1 MPNNPGPSKGH
12 GPPGCGSGPGKVFL
26 VFKDR
31 ERQPLWRLPFLIP
44 EGRRRPSSNLLKI
57 LKLNEVCINWER
69 LFTNPRFAFN
79 DPVLHTIQRPRQLR
93 RPRLIPQPSG
103 PKAWYSPYGLMPR
116 AGKGISTTSLA
127 IPPALPWI
135 GRSDQG
141 KNTPPP
147 HPPSLTRGF
156 IAPEGSPVIPLCHLL
171 LGKCLSLGITAG
183 SFPVF
188 VMNFH
193 TICSFPPI
201 NQNRPH
207 SIQVENKA
215 LIFKYS

>member
-1 MPNNPGPSKGH
+1 MSLQGKMPNNPGPSKGH

-103 PKAWYSPYGLMPR
+103 PKAWYGPYGLMPR
-116 AGKGISTTSLA
+116 AGKGFKISFL
-127 IPPALPWI
+127 PPGASHPLFPNFHTPWI
-135 GRSDQG
+135 GRMFPQD
-141 KNTPPP
+141 
-147 HPPSLTRGF
+147 PSFL
-156 IAPEGSPVIPLCHLL
+156 
-171 LGKCLSLGITAG
+171 
-183 SFPVF
+183 
-188 VMNFH
+188 M
-193 TICSFPPI
+193 
-201 NQNRPH
+201 Q
-207 SIQVENKA
+207 
-215 LIFKYS
+215 